1 MCTFQI
7 IGFSLNFYSPDMKA
21 RGSVLLS
28 LRADMK
34 VVNWATKTP
43 TADQMDTGL
52 GQKKLMVVLSVPLMV
67 LLIS

>member
-1 MCTFQI
+1 
-7 IGFSLNFYSPDMKA
+7 
-21 RGSVLLS
+21 
-28 LRADMK
+28 MK